1 MKNEVLAQLNGKR
14 LFLTGGTG
22 FFGKSFLEC
31 IGTYKKS
38 NSLDLDLVILT
49 RNSSAFIEKNSGLYD
64 PSWISFHEGDI
75 QSFSFPKEKFDHILH
90 FATPADATW
99 NVTHPLEMFD
109 TIVNGTRRV
118 LDFAAQSKVKSVLF
132 ASSGAVYGKQPSD
145 CTHVP
150 ETYLGA
156 PDLTQANS
164 SYGEGKRVAEYL
176 GNTYSRKHGFD
187 FKIARCFAFAGPHLD
202 PDAHYAIGNFIRDA
216 VSGKPLTIQGDG
228 TPHRSFLYSD
238 DLVTWLTK
246 ILLDGKNSTP
256 YNVGSD
262 EDLSIK
268 ELATKIIKI
277 LNLSNEIVIKSAP
290 TAGKP
295 VERYV
300 PSIDLA
306 KKDLGLK
313 VYTSLDDSIKLT
325 AAAFTK
331 KLGI

>member
-1 MKNEVLAQLNGKR
+1 MKNEVLASLDGKR

-31 IGTYKKS
+31 IGNYKKS
-38 NSLDLDLVILT
+38 NSLNIDLVILT
-49 RNSSAFIEKNSGLYD
+49 RNSAAFIEKYFELYD
-64 PSWISFHEGDI
+64 SSWVSFHEGDI
-75 QSFSFPKEKFDHILH
+75 QTFQFPKEKFDGILH

-99 NVTHPLEMFD
+99 NVTHPIEMFD

-118 LDFAAQSKVKSVLF
+118 LDFAVEAKIKTVLF

-145 CTHVP
+145 CTHIP
-150 ETYLGA
+150 ESYTGA
-156 PDLTQANS
+156 PDLTHANS

-228 TPHRSFLYSD
+228 TPYRSFLYSD

-246 ILLDGKNSTP
+246 ILFDGKTSTP

-268 ELATKIIKI
+268 DLATKIVKT
-277 LNLSNEIVIKSAP
+277 LNLNNEIVIKGESS
-290 TAGKP
+290 AGKP
-295 VERYV
+295 IERYV

-306 KKDLGLK
+306 KNELGLK
-313 VYTSLDDSIKLT
+313 VYTSLDQSIKLT
-325 AAAFTK
+325 AAAFAK
-331 KLGI
+331 KLGL